1 MNSLASSKSYEAA
14 NLHSTRSS
22 QRGINQQFRTD
33 DETSPRGNR
42 RSITQ
47 DSKGSRRRL
56 YLPSSISSTV
66 NSDKTCYAYQH
77 VHVFHIRIR
86 RSTVANRNKMASAPI
101 LRHKQARVFCRIR
114 FPILLR
120 ARTND
125 RCYES
130 LLFHMS
136 QIEGVLEKRSM
147 LMSTY
152 LGLTLTRGDQY
163 DVRDLN
169 GNPWDV
175 D

>member
-86 RSTVANRNKMASAPI
+86 RSTAANRNKMASAPI
-101 LRHKQARVFCRIR
+101 LRHKQARFFVG
-114 FPILLR
+114 
-120 ARTND
+120 
-125 RCYES
+125 YGS
-130 LLFHMS
+130 
-136 QIEGVLEKRSM
+136 RSYCDHEQTTTATSPCC
-147 LMSTY
+147 ST
-152 LGLTLTRGDQY
+152 
-163 DVRDLN
+163 
-169 GNPWDV
+169 
-175 D
+175 